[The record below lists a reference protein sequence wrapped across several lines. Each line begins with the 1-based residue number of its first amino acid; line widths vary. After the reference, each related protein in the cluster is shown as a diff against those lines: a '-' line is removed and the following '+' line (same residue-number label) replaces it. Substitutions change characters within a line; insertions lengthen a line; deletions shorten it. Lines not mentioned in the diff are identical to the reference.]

1 LLAACLPR
9 GVPCRPRRAG
19 GGGHRS
25 GGIPGSRALAR
36 PVRPAA
42 SFRAVAAPH
51 RGQPGNRP
59 RSGANPAAGSGARRA
74 PRRAGRGI
82 AARPLDRGGAANS
95 LARAPCRDRP
105 ALPPRVHAWR
115 DRPAAR
121 PAARHR
127 QLEAAARPRCAGGG
141 HAVKREL
148 EHVEIPDEH
157 DARERAW
164 QLVSAAFAERVPAPP
179 SRPRRLVPVVALA
192 VAGAIVAAAASSPGR
207 AVLHAIRSTV
217 GVEKAQPALFSLPT
231 SGRLLVASGGGV
243 WVVQDDGS
251 KRRLGSYASA
261 SWSPHGRY
269 VVATR
274 RNALYA
280 LTPTGEERWSLA
292 RPAVLFPRWAGT
304 KTDTRI
310 AYLTTS
316 RLHVVGGDGRGD
328 LDAGGLPAGARIA
341 PAWRPDKGFVLA
353 YANTHGRVY
362 AYDTVHCA
370 DFWSPDGRW
379 LLIGLPEADQWVFVR
394 ADGRKITAVSNVS
407 SQFRS
412 QPFPRVEGWAP

>member
-1 LLAACLPR
+1 
-9 GVPCRPRRAG
+9 
-19 GGGHRS
+19 
-25 GGIPGSRALAR
+25 
-36 PVRPAA
+36 
-42 SFRAVAAPH
+42 
-51 RGQPGNRP
+51 
-59 RSGANPAAGSGARRA
+59 
-74 PRRAGRGI
+74 
-82 AARPLDRGGAANS
+82 
-95 LARAPCRDRP
+95 
-105 ALPPRVHAWR
+105 
-115 DRPAAR
+115 
-121 PAARHR
+121 
-127 QLEAAARPRCAGGG
+127 
-141 HAVKREL
+141 VKRQL
-148 EHVEIPDEH
+148 EHVEIPGEH

-164 QLVSAAFAERVPAPP
+164 QLVSTAFAARTPAPP

-192 VAGAIVAAAASSPGR
+192 VAGAIVAAAVSSPGR
-207 AVLHAIRSTV
+207 AVFHAIRSTV

-251 KRRLGSYASA
+251 RRRLGSYASA

-292 RPAVLFPRWAGT
+292 RPAVLFPRWAGS

-328 LDAGGLPAGARIA
+328 LDAGGLPAAARIA
-341 PAWRPDKGFVLA
+341 PAWRPGKGFALA
-353 YANTHGRVY
+353 YANTRGRVY
-362 AYDTVHCA
+362 AYDTVHGA
-370 DFWSPDGRW
+370 DFWSLPPISARYPQPRLLEWSSDGTRLLLVTADQLVLFGTRSARPLAVRAERVVDAAFRPGTHQIALIRRPGEVSQVVLGARVIFSTAGELRGLAWSPDGRW

-394 ADGRKITAVSNVS
+394 ADGRRISAVSNVS

-412 QPFPRVEGWAP
+412 QSFPRVEGWAP